1 MKKQL
6 IRPITDI
13 NADQLY
19 SIKDLLSFLPISR
32 SCLYKW
38 IDEQKVPVITIQRRK
53 LILGKYIL
61 KELNLT

>member
-1 MKKQL
+1 MKKTPT
-6 IRPITDI
+6 RSITDI
-13 NADQLY
+13 NANQLY

-38 IDEQKVPVITIQRRK
+38 INEQKIPVITIQRRK